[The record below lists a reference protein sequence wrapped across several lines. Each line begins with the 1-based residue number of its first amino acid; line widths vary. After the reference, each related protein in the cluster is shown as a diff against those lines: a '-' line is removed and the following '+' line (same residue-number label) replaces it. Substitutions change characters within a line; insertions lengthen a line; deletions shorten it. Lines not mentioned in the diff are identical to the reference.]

1 MTEEIRL
8 VFELGFVTISFKK
21 RKSSKQTQ
29 TGSTEKVRDSVT
41 NRWDQL
47 VDTVDNLS
55 FHGHYSSL

>member
-29 TGSTEKVRDSVT
+29 IRSTKKVRDSVT

-47 VDTVDNLS
+47 VETVDNLS